1 MDVSLSN
8 IGARTSTT
16 VSVDAGTKASKAGE
30 ANTLSLKVANDD
42 VSAFDI
48 SNLSEPVLDIPDAA
62 LLRDDNIGHLVARAF
77 NLPPPSMPI
86 FHE

>member
-30 ANTLSLKVANDD
+30 ANALRLKVANDD

-48 SNLSEPVLDIPDAA
+48 SNLSEPVLDIPDDA
-62 LLRDDNIGHLVARAF
+62 LLRDDNIGHLVTRAF

-86 FHE
+86 FPE

>member
-1 MDVSLSN
+1 MDISFSN

-16 VSVDAGTKASKAGE
+16 VSVDAGTKASKAGG
-30 ANTLSLKVANDD
+30 ANALSLKATNDD

-48 SNLSEPVLDIPDAA
+48 SNLSEPVLDIPDAS

-77 NLPPPSMPI
+77 NLPPPSIPK
-86 FHE
+86 FPE

>member
-1 MDVSLSN
+1 MDVSFSN

-16 VSVDAGTKASKAGE
+16 VSVEAGTKTSKAGG
-30 ANTLSLKVANDD
+30 ANAQSLKVANDD

-62 LLRDDNIGHLVARAF
+62 LLRDDNIGHLVTSAF

-86 FHE
+86 FPE

>member
-1 MDVSLSN
+1 MDVSFSN

-30 ANTLSLKVANDD
+30 ANALSLKVANDD

-48 SNLSEPVLDIPDAA
+48 SNLSEPVLDIPDAS

-77 NLPPPSMPI
+77 NLPPPSIPI
-86 FHE
+86 FPE

>member
-1 MDVSLSN
+1 MDISFSN

-16 VSVDAGTKASKAGE
+16 VSVDAGTKASKTGG
-30 ANTLSLKVANDD
+30 ANALSLKAANDD

-48 SNLSEPVLDIPDAA
+48 SNLSEPVLDIPDDS

-77 NLPPPSMPI
+77 NLPPPSIPK
-86 FHE
+86 FPE